1 MGKCKYC
8 QSEMYEEI
16 NVEQIYQHDI
26 DLGELNFLGL
36 EMNLWLGKNKNNG
49 QPELSCTLGS
59 NDDRI
64 ELSVPI
70 TYCPFCGR
78 KLVQS

>member
-1 MGKCKYC
+1 MEKCKYC

-36 EMNLWLGKNKNNG
+36 QMDLWLVKNKND
-49 QPELSCTLGS
+49 QPELSYTLGS

-64 ELSVPI
+64 ELAVPI